1 MAQKP
6 SLGGRIRKLR
16 LKAGISLRELAR
28 RVKVSAAHLSD
39 VENDRRTPSDDLL
52 RRITEELS
60 EVGAEYEELRLLK
73 PVMEKDVEAWYEDDP
88 VLRVLLREARDSPF
102 TTRQLLEQLRAAR
115 REAEKE
121 EK

>member
-1 MAQKP
+1 MAQQP

-16 LKAGISLRELAR
+16 LKVGISLRELAR

-60 EVGAEYEELRLLK
+60 GVGAEYEELRLLK
-73 PVMEKDVEAWYEDDP
+73 PVIERDLEKWYETDP
-88 VLRVLLREARDSPF
+88 AARALLREARDSPF
-102 TTRQLLEQLRAAR
+102 SARELLARLRAAR

-121 EK
+121 EE